1 MPEWKPEILR
11 RLASLKLS
19 PVRESEIA
27 EEIEQHLDDRYQ
39 DLLATGLAADNAF
52 RAALDELKDED
63 LLARNL
69 QRVETDLYGEPLAPG
84 KTGSNLFAGILQD
97 IRYSFR
103 MMRKSPGFTAIAIL
117 TLALGIG
124 ANTAI
129 FSMMNG
135 LLLHTL
141 ADTRP
146 EITRRNSGPL
156 SRRSRTWVQ

>member
-11 RLASLKLS
+11 RLASIKLS
-19 PVRESEIA
+19 PARESEIA

-39 DLLATGLAADNAF
+39 DLLADGLSPDSAF

-63 LLARNL
+63 LLAHNL
-69 QRVETDLYGEPLAPG
+69 RRVETDIYREPLTPG
-84 KTGSNLFAGILQD
+84 KSSSLLAGIFQD
-97 IRYSFR
+97 IRYSLR
-103 MMRKSPGFTAIAIL
+103 MMRKSPGFAAIAIL

-141 ADTRP
+141 PVRDPKSLVEILVHYPGDP
-146 EITRRNSGPL
+146 EP
-156 SRRSRTWVQ
+156 WVQ